1 MTRRAWLRLAALVL
15 GALAASALI
24 WWAGP
29 LVAVADLRP
38 LEPAWIRGLLCALV
52 LGSVAGVIGWEAY
65 RRRQATRALQAELA
79 GEDAAAGD
87 GEALRERMADALATL
102 RKSRGGKGSHL
113 YDLPWYIII
122 GPPGAGKTTAL
133 TRSGLKFPLA
143 KGRTPEAVAGL
154 GGTRYCDWWFTE
166 DAVLIDTAGRYT
178 TQDSDPKGDRASW
191 LAFLD
196 LLQRTRPRQ
205 PINGVL
211 IAISLEDLLTGGEA
225 EIEAHAVAV
234 RKRLVELHER
244 LKIDFPVYAVFTKA
258 DLIAGFTEFFGQLSE
273 AERQMVWGHTFQTA
287 DKTRNMIGEAPAEF
301 DALVE
306 RLNEWMPDRLQDEV
320 APTARVVLFGFPS
333 QVAAVKARVIDF
345 LGRVFEPSRF
355 HVNATLRG
363 FYFTSGTQEGTPI
376 DQLIGALS
384 RSFGSQDVGAAL
396 YSGRGKS
403 FFLTDLLRKVVI
415 GEAGW
420 VSTNRAAMRRA
431 NILRLSAYAGLAAGS
446 AILVGLWWTS
456 FLRNGQ
462 LVALTGAL
470 TGKYRGDAA
479 EILREPVVA
488 DRNFSK
494 VLPLLNALRYL
505 PTGYATRDE
514 ADPILATFGLSQ
526 RPRLR
531 SADETAYRAGLE
543 RLYRPRL
550 IFRLEE
556 QLEANRNNPGF
567 VYEALKVYLMLGGR
581 AEGPLDRALVLGWFR
596 RDWAENLYPGAGFGR
611 GRQLLEDHLQAMLD
625 LDDGSPALVSINQAL
640 VEDSQRTLARLSIA
654 ERTYELLK
662 SEARAAVARDWTVQR
677 AAGPDAN
684 LVFEA
689 AGGADLDSVRVPFFL
704 TYDGFYEAFIDR
716 FGDAADIAERDR
728 WVLGTAGEQQ
738 AFRAQYG
745 SLFADLLKIYAREF
759 QQGWA
764 AALRRLK
771 LRPLAA
777 DKPRYL
783 ALQAIAAPTSPLK
796 LIVESIRDETR
807 LTRERPA
814 RAGAGEV
821 RAGQAKAAP
830 GGAAAREIEQRL
842 GPAAALGRAAV
853 AGAAPTGIAPTGIAP
868 TGIAPTGM
876 APVDRFA
883 APNEALGGNIE
894 AAFRPFHVLT
904 EGDAGRRTVDT
915 LVATLSEIK
924 NAALEATN
932 PGQAAAANST
942 LVTQTAAL
950 RALAARFPAPFEAM
964 IRQIANEFEGRAA
977 DATLG
982 EIGRALADE
991 VIRDCQQIAAN
1002 RYPFNRASDR
1012 EVPLAD
1018 FAKLFAPNGV
1028 FDRFFAQNLAGRADR
1043 SKPQWTW
1050 RVDDTVARGFSAA
1063 TLREFQR
1070 ASEIREAFFS
1080 TGGTMPAVA
1089 FSVTPLALTGE
1100 AGQAKL
1106 DVNGSVVLT
1115 QSGVNAP
1122 ATVQWPGPANPATTT
1137 LQIEGPPSFFGL
1149 SSGGAVTIAKTGTW
1163 SLFRLLD
1170 AGSLLKQGDAVVAT
1184 ITAGNRQLSYRF
1196 TTSTIQNPLALPA
1209 LREFRCPT
1217 GI

>member
-1 MTRRAWLRLAALVL
+1 MTLQAWLRRTALVL
-15 GALAASALI
+15 GGICLSVLI

-29 LVAVADLRP
+29 LLAVADVRP
-38 LEPAWIRGLLCALV
+38 LEAAWLRATLCALV
-52 LGSVAGVIGWEAY
+52 LLAVLGAVAWDLY
-65 RRRQATRALQAELA
+65 KRRKATRELQTEIAGSEAE
-79 GEDAAAGD
+79 AGD
-87 GEALRERMADALATL
+87 GETLKERMADALATL
-102 RKSRGGKGSHL
+102 KKARGGKGSTL

-133 TRSGLKFPLA
+133 VRSGLKFPLA

-178 TQDSDPKGDRASW
+178 TQDSSPKGDRASW

-196 LLQRTRPRQ
+196 LLHRTRPRQ

-211 IAISLEDLLTGGEA
+211 VAISLEDLLTGGE
-225 EIEAHAVAV
+225 EGIEAHASAV
-234 RKRLVELHER
+234 RSRLVELHEH
-244 LKIDFPVYAVFTKA
+244 LKVDFPVYVVFTKA

-273 AERQMVWGHTFQTA
+273 AERQMVWGHTFQTTE
-287 DKTRNMIGEAPAEF
+287 KTRNMVGEVPAEF

-333 QVAAVKARVIDF
+333 QVAAIRGRVVDF

-384 RSFGSQDVGAAL
+384 RSFGAQDVAASA

-403 FFLTDLLRKVVI
+403 YFLTDLLRTVVI

-420 VSTNRAAMRRA
+420 VSTNRAAMRRS
-431 NILRLSAYAGLAAGS
+431 NLLRLAAYSGLALAA

-462 LVALTGAL
+462 LVALTNGL
-470 TGKYRGDAA
+470 TGKYRADAA

-514 ADPILATFGLSQ
+514 GEPILATFGLSQ

-531 SADETAYRAGLE
+531 SAAETSYRAGLE
-543 RLYRPRL
+543 RLFRPRL

-556 QLEANRNNPGF
+556 QLEANRANPGF

-581 AEGPLDRALVLGWFR
+581 TEAPLDRNLVVGWFR
-596 RDWAENLYPGAGFGR
+596 RDWAENLYPGAGFAR
-611 GRQLLEDHLQAMLD
+611 GRQLLEDHLQAMLE
-625 LDDGSPALVSINQAL
+625 LDDGSPPLVSVNQAL
-640 VEDSQRTLARLSIA
+640 VEDCQRTLARLSIA

-662 SEARAAVARDWTVQR
+662 SEARPATARDWTVPK
-677 AAGPDAN
+677 AAGPDAG

-689 AGGADLDSVRVPFFL
+689 AGGADLDSVRVPFFF
-704 TYDGFYEAFIDR
+704 TYDGFLDAFIDR

-728 WVLGTAGEQQ
+728 WVLGAAGEQQ
-738 AFRAQYG
+738 AYRAQYG
-745 SLFADLLKIYAREF
+745 SLFADLLKLYAREF
-759 QQGWA
+759 QQSWTG
-764 AALRRLK
+764 ALRKLK

-783 ALQAIAAPTSPLK
+783 ALQAIAAPTSPLRQ
-796 LIVESIRDETR
+796 IIESIRDETR

-814 RAGAGEV
+814 SATD
-821 RAGQAKAAP
+821 QAKKAAL
-830 GGAAAREIEQRL
+830 GAAVKSAEQRI
-842 GPAAALGRAAV
+842 GAAMPAGTGDAAVALGRAT
-853 AGAAPTGIAPTGIAP
+853 AGNAISA
-868 TGIAPTGM
+868 TGM
-876 APVDRFA
+876 APVDRFSGA
-883 APNEALGGNIE
+883 AQAPGANIE

-904 EGDAGRRTVDT
+904 EGDAGRRTTDA
-915 LVATLSEIK
+915 LIAILNEIK

-932 PGQAAAANST
+932 PNQAAAANNT

-950 RALAARFPAPFEAM
+950 RALAARFPAPFEPM
-964 IRQIANEFEGRAA
+964 IRQIAAEFEGSATGAA
-977 DATLG
+977 LSQ
-982 EIGRALADE
+982 IGKALADE
-991 VIRDCQQIAAN
+991 VIRDCQQIAMN
-1002 RYPFNRASDR
+1002 RYPFTRSSDR

-1018 FAKLFAPNGV
+1018 FAKLFGPNGS
-1028 FDRFFAQNLAGRADR
+1028 FDRFFTQNLAARADR
-1043 SKPQWTW
+1043 SRPQWVW
-1050 RVDDTVARGFSAA
+1050 RVDDQVARGFSVA

-1070 ASEIREAFFS
+1070 AAEIREAFFS
-1080 TGGTMPAVA
+1080 TGGTMPAVT
-1089 FSVTPLALTGE
+1089 FSVTPLTQTGD

-1106 DVNGSVVLT
+1106 DVNGSVVAM
-1115 QSGVNAP
+1115 QGGV
-1122 ATVQWPGPANPATTT
+1122 ATPTAVQWPGPAVPGRTV
-1137 LQIEGPPSFFGL
+1137 LQIEGAPSFFGT
-1149 SSGGAVTIAKTGTW
+1149 SSGPATILEKTGAW

-1170 AGSLLKQGDAVVAT
+1170 TGSVLKQGDAVIAT
-1184 ITAGNRQLSYRF
+1184 LNAGSRQISYRF
-1196 TTSTIQNPLALPA
+1196 GVNTLQNPLALPA